1 MGDRDLSTVS
11 ELFRTRLAS
20 GLLLVAF
27 GLEAFLVSPCIGMGL
42 LPLWVG
48 ALSASGTIV
57 AAAVALHAHQRARGL
72 VLAILVFALAAHW
85 GHLLVGSQRTQFL
98 LASAIAI
105 SCATFA
111 ALFLIEVFSAG
122 KLPSRLL
129 AVLSA
134 YLFMGAAWGGVYHVA
149 ELLWPGAFS
158 LPAGAHPGSEFLYYS
173 FATITSVGS
182 NDIIPVNPLVR
193 SLSVLETLTGQ
204 LYLVLVVSR
213 FVADRGA
220 RDTSKVA

>member
-1 MGDRDLSTVS
+1 MADRNVSTMSDL
-11 ELFRTRLAS
+11 LRTRLAS

-48 ALSASGTIV
+48 ALSASVTLL
-57 AAAVALHAHQRARGL
+57 AAAIAVRAHRRARGL
-72 VLAILVFALAAHW
+72 VLAILLFALAAHW
-85 GHLLVGSQRTQFL
+85 GHLLGGSQRTQFL
-98 LASAIAI
+98 LALATAI

-111 ALFLIEVFSAG
+111 ALFLIEVFSEG
-122 KLPSRLL
+122 RVGSRLL

-134 YLFMGAAWGGVYHVA
+134 YLFMGAAWGGVYHIA
-149 ELLWPGAFS
+149 ELLWPGAFT

-182 NDIIPVNPLVR
+182 DDIIPVNPLVR
-193 SLSVLETLTGQ
+193 SLTVLEAMTGQ

-213 FVADRGA
+213 FVAERGGRDRTRA
-220 RDTSKVA
+220 V